1 MNYNK
6 KTVYDVDVKGKK
18 VLLRCDFNVPQDKA
32 TGEITSDK
40 RIVAAL
46 PTIKYLLENGAAV
59 IACSHLGKP
68 NATFDSFVK
77 KQTEKGK
84 DPATLTEEAWKK
96 FLNTAATCDPPL
108 ARAELIGIWK
118 SAVKFGKKV
127 SSQSGYIPPKKYNG
141 PTPRKPK
148 DYSDVGQATVFAE
161 FCRDHVRYSPATDYL
176 VYDGICWQESKSR
189 AQAALHDFT
198 DIQLEEAEQYISDT
212 EAYMDNTGASDLVA
226 DLGKNKAL
234 ELFSEE
240 QMRAYLANQRAI
252 AYRAFVI
259 RRRDSKYL
267 TATLKEARP
276 MVEISPSELDADGL
290 LLNTPEFTV
299 DLRKGLRGRQSHRAE
314 DFITKCTAVTP
325 GTHGAEIWDKA
336 LDTFFCDNDD
346 LKEYVQMIAG
356 LAVIGHV
363 YVEAL
368 IIAHGDGRNGKSTF
382 WNVLSRVL
390 GSYSGNISADALT
403 VGCKRNVKPELAET
417 KGKRLLIAAEL
428 EEGMR
433 LNTSVVKQFCSTDEI
448 FAEKKYKDPFSF
460 IPSHTLIL
468 YTNHLPKVGAN
479 DPGTWRRLIVVP
491 FNAKIQG
498 SGDIKNY
505 ADYLYENAGP
515 AILAWMI
522 EGAEKVIKADFH
534 ITQPDCVREATALYR
549 ENSDWLEHFISECC
563 EVGDTYSTPSGEFY
577 ICYRD
582 FCARTGEY
590 TRSTTDF
597 YAAVDLAGYVRK
609 RTTSGRIICGL
620 RLKSEFTPTDV
631 DYLS

>member
-1 MNYNK
+1 MKLNE
-6 KTVYDVDVKGKK
+6 
-18 VLLRCDFNVPQDKA
+18 F
-32 TGEITSDK
+32 I
-40 RIVAAL
+40 
-46 PTIKYLLENGAAV
+46 
-59 IACSHLGKP
+59 
-68 NATFDSFVK
+68 
-77 KQTEKGK
+77 
-84 DPATLTEEAWKK
+84 ATLAPAQMPIEEPNPVIPEGTRNTTLSHTAGCLIKRYGNTEEAWKK

-325 GTHGAEIWDKA
+325 GTHGAEIWDKD